1 MLILK
6 IIMLYLRIVT
16 GIIFLMLIGKISL
29 PGDGLYAQTSGNQNT
44 LSVFLDIPGS
54 IDADFIRQEIPVVQY
69 VRDRAQGDVHIIMS
83 QHPSGTAGIM
93 YHISFIGRGIYQDK
107 NYQLSYWAPATNTSD
122 QTRRSY
128 TEKIKTGLAPF
139 IASSPVADMMIIS
152 YSTISLGIDNGIFAD
167 PWNYWVMELYGG
179 GNYSR
184 EETRNSLHIRYGIF
198 ADRITPE
205 VKTRLR
211 PYGNYYERN
220 FITDQ
225 GTITSTSVRGGFDSY
240 HIKSLADHWGI
251 GVFGNIFIS
260 TFHNLNFSGEV
271 TPAIEYS
278 LFPYAEATRR
288 SIAIAWRFGL
298 GYYDYVEETIFDK
311 TEEFLFGQA
320 LVLSADFRQPW
331 GNIRT
336 SLVGFHHFHDLRSN
350 RTELSGIFN
359 LRIVEGLSLN
369 LTSSF
374 NLINDLVAI
383 PKADMSLEQILLEQ
397 RRRASSYEFAA
408 NIGLAYTF
416 GSRITGVFNP
426 RLNR

>member
-1 MLILK
+1 MLL
-6 IIMLYLRIVT
+6 
-16 GIIFLMLIGKISL
+16 
-29 PGDGLYAQTSGNQNT
+29 GNVSFSQNT
-44 LSVFLDIPGS
+44 VSVFLDLPGTV
-54 IDADFIRQEIPVVQY
+54 DADFIRQQIPVVEY
-69 VRDRAQGDVHIIMS
+69 VRDRSLGDVHIIMS
-83 QHPSGTAGIM
+83 QHPSGTAGTL
-93 YHISFIGRGIYQDK
+93 YQISFIGSGIYQDK
-107 NYQLSYWAPATNTSD
+107 NYQLSYWAPSTNTSD

-139 IASSPVADMMIIS
+139 VASSSVADRMNIS
-152 YSTISLGIDNGIFAD
+152 YTSASLETDNGTFTD
-167 PWNYWVMELYGG
+167 PWNYWVMEFYGG

-240 HIKSLADHWGI
+240 HIKSIADHWGL

-278 LFPYAEATRR
+278 LFPYEEATRR
-288 SIAIAWRFGL
+288 SIAIAWRLGL

-311 TEEFLFGQA
+311 TEEYLVGQA

-336 SLVGFHHFHDLRSN
+336 SLVGFHHFHDFRSN
-350 RTELSGIFN
+350 KTELSGIFN
-359 LRIVEGLSLN
+359 LRIVEGLFLN
-369 LTSSF
+369 LTASF
-374 NLINDLVAI
+374 NLINDHVAI
-383 PKADMSLEQILLEQ
+383 PKADMSLEEILLEQ
-397 RRRASSYEFAA
+397 RRRASSYEFEA

-426 RLNR
+426 RLTR